1 MKPKT
6 ISLNLRPDNNPGP
19 RFCNRIYNLVKNYL
33 HKNPRENLN
42 YQTNKVNHSLILKD
56 SLLMQ
61 MILQEFVL
69 KFTNNL
75 NPLQI

>member
-42 YQTNKVNHSLILKD
+42 Y
-56 SLLMQ
+56 
-61 MILQEFVL
+61 
-69 KFTNNL
+69 
-75 NPLQI
+75 